1 MKVEE
6 RNQGDVLII
15 KALEERIDSKV
26 ALEFKAR
33 MAQPI
38 DNGGLV
44 IVLDLSK
51 VDFIDSSGLG
61 AIISTLKRLNNK
73 SCDGRRVELLICG
86 LQDAVKT
93 MFSLT
98 RMDRIFQIFDNDP
111 NRSIPHELRSQKFH
125 KQSRN
130 PSHKLDDPA
139 GQQHN
144 RTNDRDWFGEQSD
157 KEDPLSYA
165 I

>member
-15 KALEERIDSKV
+15 KALEERID
-26 ALEFKAR
+26 ARIAPEFKER

-38 DNGGLV
+38 DNGSML

-73 SCDGRRVELLICG
+73 SGDGRKVELLICG

-98 RMDRIFQIFDNDP
+98 RMDRIFQIFDN
-111 NRSIPHELRSQKFH
+111 
-125 KQSRN
+125 
-130 PSHKLDDPA
+130 
-139 GQQHN
+139 
-144 RTNDRDWFGEQSD
+144 EQNALAS
-157 KEDPLSYA
+157 LN
-165 I
+165 